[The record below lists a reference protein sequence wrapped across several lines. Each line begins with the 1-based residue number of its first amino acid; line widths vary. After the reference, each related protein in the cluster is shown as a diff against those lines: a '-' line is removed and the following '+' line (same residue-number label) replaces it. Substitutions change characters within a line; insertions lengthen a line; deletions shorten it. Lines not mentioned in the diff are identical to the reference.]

1 MWWEYLI
8 THGLNVFMEKVAD
21 ADTFKEVHLRGL
33 KIVLPHCGH
42 FMGLDCDDVFSSVTA
57 VNCSG
62 IIKKNDVVHFTV
74 ERLRLGTVQYFV
86 QICTTTGEEH
96 YVANVLEHAHVTLN
110 SWSTHYANPMLVPV
124 AGLRPVTYLRIG
136 DTLHTLASDKMV

>member
-1 MWWEYLI
+1 M
-8 THGLNVFMEKVAD
+8 
-21 ADTFKEVHLRGL
+21 
-33 KIVLPHCGH
+33 
-42 FMGLDCDDVFSSVTA
+42 
-57 VNCSG
+57 
-62 IIKKNDVVHFTV
+62 HFTV

-110 SWSTHYANPMLVPV
+110 SWSAHYRNPVLVPV